1 MSAIKRIIPVTLFL
15 TATSAA
21 ISANSIVSEIA
32 PYVYPQNN
40 PASPAGFTYMP
51 DGESYLQPND
61 DNTKIIRYAT
71 VSGEEIETVFDAT
84 HTRESSIA
92 SFEGFT
98 VSPQGNKLLIHTNSQ
113 SIYRHSFK
121 AQYYVYD
128 IRRNILKPLSREKAL
143 QQSPVFSPDER
154 AVAFVADNDIRMR
167 KLDYDTEIVVTTDGE
182 YGKIINGVPDWS
194 YEEEFS
200 TTVSMAWSA
209 DSQTLCFIKYNE
221 EEVPSYSLPIYQS
234 ACNPQQQYALYP
246 GSFSYKYPVAGEK
259 NSIVSLHSYDLST
272 RKIKDITLGAG
283 SVDYIPRIAYAKGSS
298 EQLLAVTLNREQNRM
313 EIYSVNPKSTVAK
326 SLLVE
331 KTDAWI
337 MPETYENMTLTDNSL
352 IILSDRSGFTHLYE
366 YSYNG
371 SLLRQITDGNY
382 DVTACYGADANGN
395 IYYQSAKSS
404 PLNRVV
410 SKFDRKGKTTD
421 ITAADKTSSASFS
434 LMLNYCVM
442 TVSDAVTPPAYTLL
456 NSNGKTMRVLEN
468 NEEYAATFATVP
480 QKEFFTF
487 NSDGYELN
495 GYIIRPAG
503 FSESTKYP
511 VIMTQYSGPG
521 SQSVLNRWSM
531 DWEYFAAEKGFIVVC
546 VDGRGTGGRGRDFRT
561 TVYRNLGYYETIDQI
576 NAARFISTL
585 PYVDANRI
593 GMCGWSYGGYETL
606 MCISAANSPFA
617 AAVAIAPVTDWRYY
631 DTIYSERYMLTPQ
644 ANEDGYN
651 QSAPI
656 LKTASVNCPLLIMY
670 GTSDDNVHPANSI
683 EYVSALQC
691 HNILCDM
698 LVFPNMNH
706 SIYGCNSRAMVYGNM
721 INHFNRHL

>member
-1 MSAIKRIIPVTLFL
+1 MSAIKRILPAILFL

-21 ISANSIVSEIA
+21 TSADSIVSEIA
-32 PYVYPQNN
+32 PYVYPQNK

-71 VSGEEIETVFDAT
+71 VSGAEIETVFDAT
-84 HTRESSIA
+84 HTRENSIA

-98 VSPQGNKLLIHTNSQ
+98 VSPQGNKLLIYTNSQ

-167 KLDYDTEIVVTTDGE
+167 KLDYDTEIEVTTDGE
-182 YGKIINGVPDWS
+182 YGKIINGVPDWC

-200 TTVSMAWSA
+200 TSVSMVWSA
-209 DSQTLCFIKYNE
+209 DSQTLCFIKYDE

-234 ACNPQQQYALYP
+234 TCNPQPQYALYP
-246 GSFSYKYPVAGEK
+246 GSFIYKYPVAGEK

-272 RKIKDITLGAG
+272 RKIKDITLGTG
-283 SVDYIPRIAYAKGSS
+283 GVDYIPRIAYAKGSS

-337 MPETYENMTLTDNSL
+337 MPETYENITLTDNSL

-371 SLLRQITDGNY
+371 SLLRQITDGNF
-382 DVTACYGADANGN
+382 DVTACYGSDANGN

-421 ITAADKTSSASFS
+421 ITATDKTSSATFS
-434 LMLNYCVM
+434 PMLNYCIM
-442 TVSDAVTPPAYTLL
+442 NVSDAVTPPVYTLL
-456 NSNGKTMRVLEN
+456 NSEGKTMRVLEN
-468 NEEYAATFATVP
+468 NEEYAGKFAAI
-480 QKEFFTF
+480 QRKEFFTF

-495 GYIIRPAG
+495 GYIIRPAD

-521 SQSVLNRWSM
+521 SQSVLNKWNM
-531 DWEYFAAEKGFIVVC
+531 DWEYFAAEKGYIVVC
-546 VDGRGTGGRGRDFRT
+546 VDGRGTGGRSRDFRT

-585 PYVDANRI
+585 PYVDANKI
-593 GMCGWSYGGYETL
+593 GICGWSYGGYETL
-606 MCISAANSPFA
+606 MCISAADSPFA
-617 AAVAIAPVTDWRYY
+617 AAVAIAPVTNWRYY
-631 DTIYSERYMLTPQ
+631 DTIYAERYMLTPQ

-683 EYVSALQC
+683 EYVSALQS

-706 SIYGCNSRAMVYGNM
+706 SIYGCNSRALVYGNM
-721 INHFNRHL
+721 INHFNRLL